1 MSNSKPK
8 KESPLKLLMGYA
20 GAYKYLVSV
29 GCTLAA
35 LSALVAMVPYY
46 NIWKIIK
53 IAVEGENLSAIT
65 PLAWQA
71 VGITLL
77 GMLMYIAALFCDHIA
92 AFRVQANMRCALME
106 HISRLPLGVFDKEG
120 TGKIRRTVNESTAAT
135 ETYIAHTLADK
146 AVATFTPIGL
156 LALMLIFSWKLG
168 LICLIPAVLGFAAM
182 SLMMMGDMQEKM
194 AEYQNSL
201 DTMSNEAVEYVRG
214 IPVVKTFGQ
223 TIFSFKRFSRAIDD
237 YEKWTVA
244 YTVNLRT
251 PMTLFMTAINSIF
264 VFLIAAA
271 YYFTKDGITTDAVL
285 NIIFYIITT
294 PLLTVTLTKIAYSGE
309 AEMVVVDALKRMN
322 TILDMKPLEDVSE
335 IAMNGNCDISL
346 KNVTYRYDGAE
357 RDALNNISFEIKSG
371 EQVAF
376 VGPSGGGKTTLAE
389 LISRFFDVTSGEIK
403 IGGVDIKKIPQS
415 ELMKKVSFVFQD
427 SKLLKTSILE
437 NVRLSRPEASEK
449 EVLEALHKAQCDDI
463 IQKLPDGLN
472 TIIGAKGTYL
482 SGGEKQRIAIARSFL
497 KDSPIL
503 ILDEATAF
511 ADPDNETKVQAAFQ
525 ELSKKKTVIMIAH
538 RLSTIT
544 GADHIFVLNEG
555 SLVEDG
561 NHEELMAKNGLYKK
575 MYDEYQKSIEW
586 KVGA

>member
-29 GCTLAA
+29 GRTLAA

>member
-415 ELMKKVSFVFQD
+415 ELMKNVSFVFQD

>member
-1 MSNSKPK
+1 M
-8 KESPLKLLMGYA
+8 
-20 GAYKYLVSV
+20 
-29 GCTLAA
+29 
-35 LSALVAMVPYY
+35 
-46 NIWKIIK
+46 
-53 IAVEGENLSAIT
+53 
-65 PLAWQA
+65 
-71 VGITLL
+71 
-77 GMLMYIAALFCDHIA
+77 
-92 AFRVQANMRCALME
+92 
-106 HISRLPLGVFDKEG
+106 
-120 TGKIRRTVNESTAAT
+120 
-135 ETYIAHTLADK
+135 
-146 AVATFTPIGL
+146 ATFTPIGL